1 MELSGSESP
10 GMELSGSESPGMELS
25 APELSEMEYP
35 GPDYNSE
42 DDETKVVEPPTL
54 NWRMNANK
62 QGCD

>member
-25 APELSEMEYP
+25 APELSEIEYP
-35 GPDYNSE
+35 GPEYDDE
-42 DDETKVVEPPTL
+42 DDETKVVELPKL
-54 NWRMNANK
+54 NWCMNANK

>member
-1 MELSGSESP
+1 
-10 GMELSGSESPGMELS
+10 MELSGSESPGMELS

-35 GPDYNSE
+35 GPDYDGE
-42 DDETKVVEPPTL
+42 DDETKVVEPPKP